1 MLARISFFPFLT
13 VVDLGY
19 QKYFKEGLVG
29 SIWEEQM
36 FPLLRPAA
44 DSVEEF
50 VRSVAKCNLRFPS
63 LFEGKHE

>member
-1 MLARISFFPFLT
+1 MLARISFFSLT
-13 VVDLGY
+13 VMDLGY

>member
-1 MLARISFFPFLT
+1 M
-13 VVDLGY
+13 DLGY

-29 SIWEEQM
+29 STWEERM
-36 FPLLRPAA
+36 FLLLRPAA

-50 VRSVAKCNLRFPS
+50 VRSTAKCNLRFPS

>member
-1 MLARISFFPFLT
+1 MLGFLFFPFLT
-13 VVDLGY
+13 VMDLGY

-29 SIWEEQM
+29 STWEEQM

-50 VRSVAKCNLRFPS
+50 VRSAAKCNLRFPS

>member
-1 MLARISFFPFLT
+1 M
-13 VVDLGY
+13 DLGY

-29 SIWEEQM
+29 STWEEQM

-50 VRSVAKCNLRFPS
+50 VRSAAKCNLRFPS

>member
-1 MLARISFFPFLT
+1 M
-13 VVDLGY
+13 DLGY

-29 SIWEEQM
+29 STWEEQM

-50 VRSVAKCNLRFPS
+50 VRSCCQVQLEISQP
-63 LFEGKHE
+63 L